1 MMTDPIADMLTRM
14 RNALRIRRKKVRI
27 PRSRMKLGI
36 AEVYQFYNQ
45 YIGQFANPS
54 FGFNYIVAPA
64 TGGGNTVVTTPTT
77 TR

>member
-1 MMTDPIADMLTRM
+1 VP
-14 RNALRIRRKKVRI
+14 
-27 PRSRMKLGI
+27 KLGI

-54 FGFNYIVAPA
+54 FGFNYIVAPV
-64 TGGGNTVVTTPTT
+64 TGGGNTVVTTPTPT